1 MGQRSPGGEAVK
13 FGNRA
18 RQVLW
23 IVVAFM
29 GIAGCSRDAGQSMD
43 SVPVVTGDPALR
55 AAILDEQ
62 DARGKGVSGIES
74 LSRGLTA
81 PEAELQRL
89 AVRAIGRLEDPQFIP
104 LILPLLF
111 SDDETVR
118 SEAVNALGQAAF
130 RTDGDEVADVL
141 FEYLVRERQEG
152 PAVRAVIGRTLGR
165 LRYAD
170 AIRFRRAVETL
181 VDLTREGGGDAPLVA
196 LTGAVMGLE
205 SLARRGGRTGM
216 SLASVERLLELT
228 AFGRPD
234 DAVNSANDSLPVGTD
249 IVGDS
254 TRLIDPARVREMA
267 RQALAAINAVGTDVT
282 EGPMPDSARV
292 RRVALSALYT
302 IGKVELDV
310 IEDAIHDPDPDVR
323 RLAVMALALGPTN
336 EGTTVFLL
344 DGLADPSPRV
354 RVEAVRIYATW
365 ALEARECP
373 LLFSAVRDEDL
384 HVALTALDLLQQTCE
399 NRPEQEEILTRLVAG
414 LVTAGPLDWHR
425 GAHALVSLA
434 GVSPDVAAA
443 ILDGAVQ
450 NTNPF
455 VRMYAARAATKIGSA
470 DVLEALAKDPA
481 PNVRTLAVQG
491 LSGLVGHGAD
501 GVLVAQLDQDDPQL
515 LLTVAELLEGTAHG
529 EEAVGPLVAA
539 LLRVS
544 QGQRETDR
552 DPRLA
557 LLERIY
563 DVGSGEEAAEL
574 EPYLNDYDPIV
585 AARVAE
591 ILTEWTGEQRAA
603 QPTPLQRQVLPSA
616 EELERLGDTRIVLE
630 MARGGEIEIRLSV
643 TEAPTHVA
651 RFARLVSSGYFD
663 GLTFHRVV
671 TNYVVQGGSPGANEY
686 TGDAAYTR
694 DEVGLVSHWR
704 GTVATST
711 RGRDTG
717 DGQIFINLVDNL
729 RLNHDYTVFGEVVSG
744 MDVADQV
751 AEGDVIVRATVVVE

>member
-1 MGQRSPGGEAVK
+1 VK
-13 FGNRA
+13 FGDRA
-18 RQVLW
+18 RQLLW

-29 GIAGCSRDAGQSMD
+29 GVAGCSRDAGPTMD
-43 SVPVVTGDPALR
+43 SVPVVTGDPVLR
-55 AAILDEQ
+55 AAILNEQ

-74 LSRGLTA
+74 LSQGLTA

-216 SLASVERLLELT
+216 SLASVERLLELS

-234 DAVNSANDSLPVGTD
+234 DAVSSANDSVPGGTD
-249 IVGDS
+249 TVGDS
-254 TRLIDPARVREMA
+254 TRLVDPARVREMA
-267 RQALAAINAVGTDVT
+267 RQALSAISAVGTDVI

-302 IGKVELDV
+302 IGRVELDL

-323 RLAVMALALGPTN
+323 RLAVMALALGPTH

-354 RVEAVRIYATW
+354 RVEAVRIYAAW

-373 LLFSAVRDEDL
+373 LLFSAVRDDDL
-384 HVALTALDLLQQTCE
+384 HVALTAVDLLQQTCVE
-399 NRPEQEEILTRLVAG
+399 QAQQEEILIRLVAG

-434 GVSPDVAAA
+434 VVSPDVAAA
-443 ILDGAVQ
+443 MLDGAVQ

-455 VRMYAARAATKIGSA
+455 VRMYAARAATKIGST
-470 DVLEALAKDPA
+470 DVLEALAADPS
-481 PNVRTLAVQG
+481 PNVRTLAVRG
-491 LSGLVGHGAD
+491 LAGLVGHGAD
-501 GVLVAQLDQDDPQL
+501 RVLVAQLDRDDPQL

-544 QGQRETDR
+544 QGQRETAR

-563 DVGSGEEAAEL
+563 EVGSREEAAEL

-591 ILTEWTGEQRAA
+591 ILTEWTGERRAA

-643 TEAPTHVA
+643 TEAPTHAA

>member
-1 MGQRSPGGEAVK
+1 MKLGDRVK
-13 FGNRA
+13 W
-18 RQVLW
+18 VLW
-23 IVVAFM
+23 IVVPFM
-29 GIAGCSRDAGQSMD
+29 GIAGCSPDAEPSVD
-43 SVPVVTGDPALR
+43 SVPVVTGNPALR
-55 AAILDEQ
+55 AAMFDEE
-62 DARGKGVSGIES
+62 DARGRGVSGIES
-74 LSRGLTA
+74 LRQGLTA

-118 SEAVNALGQAAF
+118 SEAVNALGQATF

-152 PAVRAVIGRTLGR
+152 PVVRGVVPRTLGR

-170 AIRFRRAVETL
+170 AIRFRHAVETL
-181 VDLTREGGGDAPLVA
+181 VDLTREGSGDAPLVA

-216 SLASVERLLELT
+216 SLASVERLLELS

-234 DAVNSANDSLPVGTD
+234 DAVSFANDSVPGGTD
-249 IVGDS
+249 TVGDS
-254 TRLIDPARVREMA
+254 TRLVDPARVREMA
-267 RQALAAINAVGTDVT
+267 RQALSAISAVGTDVI
-282 EGPMPDSARV
+282 EAPMPDSARV
-292 RRVALSALYT
+292 RRVAMSALYT
-302 IGKVELDV
+302 IGEAELEV
-310 IEDAIHDPDPDVR
+310 IKDAIHDPDPDVR

-354 RVEAVRIYATW
+354 RVEAVRIYAQW

-373 LLFSAVRDEDL
+373 LLFSAVRDDDL
-384 HVALTALDLLQQTCE
+384 HVALTAVDLLQQTCE
-399 NRPEQEEILTRLVAG
+399 NRPEQEEILMHLVAG

-434 GVSPDVAAA
+434 VVSPDVAAA
-443 ILDGAVQ
+443 MLDGAAQ
-450 NTNPF
+450 NNNSF
-455 VRMYAARAATKIGSA
+455 VRMYAARAATKIGST
-470 DVLEALAKDPA
+470 DVLEALAADPS

-491 LSGLVGHGAD
+491 LYGLVGHGAD
-501 GVLVAQLDQDDPQL
+501 GVLVAQLDQNDPQL
-515 LLTVAELLEGTAHG
+515 LLIVAELLKGTANTA
-529 EEAVGPLVAA
+529 EAVGPLVAA
-539 LLRVS
+539 LARVS
-544 QGQRETDR
+544 QEQRETAR

-557 LLERIY
+557 LLERIHE
-563 DVGSGEEAAEL
+563 VGSREQVPEL
-574 EPYLNDYDPIV
+574 ERYLNDYDPVV
-585 AARVAE
+585 AARAAE
-591 ILTEWTGEQRAA
+591 ILTEWTGERRAA
-603 QPTPLQRQVLPSA
+603 QPASLQGHVLPSA
-616 EELERLGDTRIVLE
+616 AEIERLTGTRIVLE
-630 MARGGEIEIRLSV
+630 MARGGEIEIRLLV
-643 TEAPTHVA
+643 GEAPTHAA
-651 RFARLVSSGYFD
+651 RFARLASSGYFD

-671 TNYVVQGGSPGANEY
+671 TNFVVQGGSPDANEY
-686 TGDAAYTR
+686 SGAAAHMR
-694 DEVGLVSHWR
+694 DELGLVPHWR

-744 MDVADQV
+744 MDITDQV
-751 AEGDVIVRATVVVE
+751 AEGDVIVRATVVVVE

>member
-1 MGQRSPGGEAVK
+1 MK
-13 FGNRA
+13 FGDRA

-23 IVVAFM
+23 LVVAFM
-29 GIAGCSRDAGQSMD
+29 GVAGCSSDAGPSMD

-74 LSRGLTA
+74 LSQGLTA

-111 SDDETVR
+111 SDAETVR

-170 AIRFRRAVETL
+170 AVRFRRAVETL
-181 VDLTREGGGDAPLVA
+181 LDLTREGDGDAPLVT

-216 SLASVERLLELT
+216 SAASVERLRELV

-234 DAVNSANDSLPVGTD
+234 DAVNL
-249 IVGDS
+249 VGDS
-254 TRLIDPARVREMA
+254 LSAGPDFVGDSPRLVDPARIRRMA
-267 RQALAAINAVGTDVT
+267 RLALSAIAAVGTDVT
-282 EGPMPDSARV
+282 EGPDPDSARV
-292 RRVALSALYT
+292 RRVAMLALYA
-302 IGKVELDV
+302 IRRVGLDV
-310 IEDAIHDPDPDVR
+310 IEGAIRDPDPDVR
-323 RLAVMALALGPTN
+323 RLAVMALGQGPTN
-336 EGTTVFLL
+336 EDTTEFLL

-354 RVEAVRIYATW
+354 RVEAVKVYAVW

-373 LLFSAVRDEDL
+373 LLFSAVRDDDL
-384 HVALTALDLLQQTCE
+384 NVSLTALDLLEQTCE
-399 NRPEQEEILTRLVAG
+399 DRPQQEEILTRLVAG
-414 LVTAGPLDWHR
+414 LETAGPLDWHR
-425 GAHALVSLA
+425 GAHALLSLA
-434 GVSPDVAAA
+434 TLSPDVAVA
-443 ILDGAVQ
+443 LLGVAVRS
-450 NTNPF
+450 TNPF
-455 VRMYAARAATKIGSA
+455 VRMYAAQTAARTGST
-470 DVLEALAKDPA
+470 DVLEALAADSS

-491 LSGLVGHGAD
+491 LYGLMGHGVD
-501 GVLVAQLDQDDPQL
+501 GVLVTQLDQDDPQL
-515 LLTVAELLEGTAHG
+515 LLTVAELLEGTANR

-544 QGQRETDR
+544 QEQRETDR

-563 DVGSGEEAAEL
+563 EVGSGEEAAEL

-591 ILTEWTGEQRAA
+591 ILTEWTGERRAA

-643 TEAPTHVA
+643 TEAPTHAA

-663 GLTFHRVV
+663 GLSFHRVV
-671 TNYVVQGGSPGANEY
+671 TNYVLQGGSPGANEY